1 VTSPFHTV
9 NAWPPRTE
17 AALGAAAKDGYLR
30 ETHVLEVKR
39 ELPLGEGANKE
50 LAVDLCS
57 LAIDGGLFIVG
68 VDEDKGHALSP
79 VPLDGLAERI
89 EQVARTRIDEPLP
102 VGFIEI
108 ESASDPAEGYLLVR
122 VEASPRAPH
131 MVDHR
136 YWGRGDKTKYR
147 LSDGEV
153 ERLIALRDRWVVNA
167 EHALHEWMAREPV
180 SADKQRNAHLFV
192 VADPVRAHERMLRDT
207 FAGDYTIA
215 FRELVSGT
223 SHHGGQFQPDIP
235 FSLNNFSTTTDGW
248 AWKSYDLFGQREA
261 GEGERED
268 GAVMVEICENGQLR
282 LMCGRAASPAN
293 MPNKHL
299 WLIDELCL
307 GLTARMVSL
316 ADRVSQEAGY
326 MGSWDFG
333 VGVTGLKGAI
343 SYSRYSLNHWAGPA
357 YPDDKYTA
365 TTRASLTEME
375 VSSGP
380 VVERLLGRMMRAVGA
395 DQIDSNRKHFT

>member
-1 VTSPFHTV
+1 MTSPFHLV

-17 AALGAAAKDGYLR
+17 VALGAAAKDGHLR

-39 ELPLGEGANKE
+39 ELPLGDSANKE

-57 LAIDGGLFIVG
+57 LAIDGGLFIIG
-68 VDEDKGHALSP
+68 VDEDKGYALSP

-102 VGFIEI
+102 VAFIEI
-108 ESASDPAEGYLLVR
+108 ESASNPANGYLLVR

-136 YWGRGDKTKYR
+136 YWGRGDKTKHR

-153 ERLIALRDRWVVNA
+153 ERLISLRDRWVVNA
-167 EHALHEWMAREPV
+167 EHALHEWMAREPLA
-180 SADKQRNAHLFV
+180 ADKRHNAHLFV
-192 VADPVRAHERMLRDT
+192 VADPVRAKDRMLLDT
-207 FAGDYTIA
+207 FSGDYTIV
-215 FRELVSGT
+215 FRELLSGT

-235 FSLNNFSTTTDGW
+235 SSLNNFSTTTDGW

-261 GEGERED
+261 GEVERED

-282 LMCGRAASPAN
+282 LICTRAAAPYN
-293 MPNKHL
+293 NL
-299 WLIDELCL
+299 FFLIDELCL
-307 GLTARMVSL
+307 GMTARMVSL
-316 ADRVSQEAGY
+316 ADRISQKASY

-333 VGVTGLKGAI
+333 VGLTGLKGAI
-343 SYSRYSLNHWAGPA
+343 SYSRHSLNHWAGPA
-357 YPDDKYTA
+357 YTEDRYTA
-365 TTRASLTEME
+365 TTRASLTEIE
-375 VSSGP
+375 ASSGP
-380 VVERLLGRMMRAVGA
+380 VVERLVGRMMRAVGA
-395 DQIDSNRKHFT
+395 DQIDSNKRHFT